1 MLSRL
6 TSQLIQHC
14 DFRHVVSFY
23 GVEIETR
30 GLSNH
35 YFVFMEYCPEGTLR
49 AMIESWGF
57 ERYATP
63 RTCDSA
69 SRELVLRKFRQ
80 CMCSFCA
87 CTRRWDLPVCT
98 QLLRVSRVC
107 TRACA
112 CGFSFC
118 AFSWCIF
125 PVRLNIYV
133 QVSLHS
139 AIRLSVCSA
148 YILFVYMY
156 R

>member
-6 TSQLIQHC
+6 TSALIQHC

-63 RTCDSA
+63 CPCDSA
-69 SRELVLRKFRQ
+69 SRELVLRRFPLY
-80 CMCSFCA
+80 MYFFGI
-87 CTRRWDLPVCT
+87 CTRRWALAVCT
-98 QLLRVSRVC
+98 QLLRVSCVRTC
-107 TRACA
+107 ACA
-112 CGFSFC
+112 CGLSLC
-118 AFSWCIF
+118 AFSCCIF
-125 PVRLNIYV
+125 QVRLYAHV
-133 QVSLHS
+133 QFSLHS

-148 YILFVYMY
+148 YILFMLMC